1 MEDQELQQEKE
12 QQVAQQEQPEVS
24 EELLQ
29 QEAEFYQ
36 EEGFELKETITKDDV
51 FALNIYILKNNP
63 SNLIGR
69 ILFMIMGII
78 VSLMPLFD
86 PNNWWAILIGVP
98 LFAYGLIIYMPLQT
112 LMIKRSL
119 AKKNFEPLDITL
131 RMTKT
136 KVLYKL
142 VKEEHAPFV
151 NVSDIV
157 KVVKTPSYIY
167 MHLNAY
173 SVMVIKLEE
182 LENSEEIINRV
193 KEQFVP
199 LKKYKEKH

>member
-1 MEDQELQQEKE
+1 MEDQELQEE
-12 QQVAQQEQPEVS
+12 QQEQQQPEVS